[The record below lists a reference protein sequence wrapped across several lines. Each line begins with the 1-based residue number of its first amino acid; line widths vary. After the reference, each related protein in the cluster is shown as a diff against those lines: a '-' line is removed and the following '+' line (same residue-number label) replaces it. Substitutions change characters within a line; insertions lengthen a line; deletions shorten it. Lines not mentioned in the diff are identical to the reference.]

1 MRFVGDTAALDF
13 KERKFNKMIWVKVIE
28 AIILVIYVVINLVVA
43 KKMSARNMYEDF
55 IEGQCT
61 VGMIC
66 ANIFYAPAWILKG
79 LKLVVVSTIK

>member
-1 MRFVGDTAALDF
+1 
-13 KERKFNKMIWVKVIE
+13 MIWIKIIE
-28 AIILVIYVVINLVVA
+28 AIILIFYVVVNLVVA
-43 KKMSARNMYEDF
+43 KKMSARNMYEEF

-66 ANIFYAPAWILKG
+66 ANIFYAPAWVLKG